1 MTEPSIAGALDRAE
15 MLCDLRRFDEA
26 ESRARQ
32 AVAAD
37 PANARAL
44 CVLSRACLGRDA
56 YVEALEAAQR
66 AIAVAPEDDWG
77 YRLASL
83 ALTSLDRDAE
93 ARIAA
98 LEGVRFAP
106 FAWQSHAR
114 LAAAAVG
121 CSNTTEARQAAS
133 RAVELA
139 PNEPEAWHAVAAA
152 AAAAKR
158 WDDAVAA
165 LRRALALDPTDSIAH
180 EMLASIDLR
189 RNALAPRR
197 LAAAVGNYAHALRL
211 DPRSHETRRY
221 LEAAV
226 ARFVGILFV
235 CAWVDIYLFARAD
248 EKSASEFA
256 RWAPVAILLVPAL
269 FAGRFIV
276 ALAPA
281 TRRILVKSLV
291 RGWLLVT
298 FVGTIVCCLSMV
310 VAAVVPQ
317 NSRVYCLLVGV
328 LGGVVARL
336 AMWRGDKRLNPNRK
350 HSDEWRF
357 FRTVGLWVI
366 AVVASLL
373 AIFGFAGLF
382 DDGGVQ
388 AALVFVAA
396 GAVAALT
403 LWWLRRRHVVGVR
416 DSAG

>member
-1 MTEPSIAGALDRAE
+1 
-15 MLCDLRRFDEA
+15 
-26 ESRARQ
+26 
-32 AVAAD
+32 V
-37 PANARAL
+37 
-44 CVLSRACLGRDA
+44 
-56 YVEALEAAQR
+56 
-66 AIAVAPEDDWG
+66 
-77 YRLASL
+77 
-83 ALTSLDRDAE
+83 
-93 ARIAA
+93 
-98 LEGVRFAP
+98 LEGVRLAP

-121 CSNTTEARQAAS
+121 CSKTTEARQAGS

-139 PNEPEAWHAVAAA
+139 PNEPEAWHAVAVAA
-152 AAAAKR
+152 SAAKR

-165 LRRALALDPTDSIAH
+165 LHHALALDPTDSIAH

-189 RNALAPRR
+189 RGAFAPRR

-211 DPRSHETRRY
+211 DPRSQETRRY

-226 ARFVGILFV
+226 ARFIAILFM
-235 CAWVDIYLFARAD
+235 CGWVDIYLFARLG
-248 EKSASEFA
+248 EKHASEFV
-256 RWAPVAILLVPAL
+256 RWAPVAILAL
-269 FAGRFIV
+269 PGIFAVRFIV

-281 TRRILVKSLV
+281 TRRILVRSFV

-298 FVGTIVCCLSMV
+298 FVGTLVCCLSMV

-317 NSRVYCLLVGV
+317 SARVYCLLAGV
-328 LGGVVARL
+328 AGGVVARI

-350 HSDEWRF
+350 HSDEWWM

-382 DDGGVQ
+382 DDGGLEA
-388 AALVFVAA
+388 AALFVAA

-403 LWWLRRRHVVGVR
+403 LWWLRRRRVVRVR
-416 DSAG
+416 HSAG